1 MKLEDL
7 INKQN
12 IDVDQGEVH
21 QLKNIRPENEI
32 VDEYHSD
39 ILEEFLN
46 LGTPEELDQTEY
58 DMLQQIEIP
67 DYLVN
72 DPELVGYP
80 DLEMQEKIYNWAIQ
94 YLNFSEKTVL
104 DVGAGRGDLFNVLNQ
119 FNLKS
124 YIGIEERQ
132 ALCYVG
138 VSTHTDP
145 RFSLINA
152 NYFNIEYKADIA
164 FVIGTLNSTSTT
176 TKWEDFKK
184 MFNKLYS
191 EINECVIFIVNNHS
205 LDGFNDYPFNELFTN
220 LLLTNNIPFTIDY
233 SKFEGIYKLTIYKY

>member
-152 NYFNIEYKADIA
+152 NYFNIE
-164 FVIGTLNSTSTT
+164 
-176 TKWEDFKK
+176 
-184 MFNKLYS
+184 
-191 EINECVIFIVNNHS
+191 
-205 LDGFNDYPFNELFTN
+205 
-220 LLLTNNIPFTIDY
+220 
-233 SKFEGIYKLTIYKY
+233 